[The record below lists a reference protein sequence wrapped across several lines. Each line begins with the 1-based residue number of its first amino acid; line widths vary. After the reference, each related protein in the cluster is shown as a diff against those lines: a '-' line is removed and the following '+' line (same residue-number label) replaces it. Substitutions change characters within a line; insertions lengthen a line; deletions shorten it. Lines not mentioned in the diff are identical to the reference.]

1 MSQWMPAIL
10 CCVFVTHLLLFAWL
24 YHRTHEPRFAAATL
38 TFVLLTVAY
47 GLRVFAPE
55 LAWHGWPLHQE
66 VRVVAW
72 LAAGVSI
79 VLLLHN
85 FHGTVAAERHRRRAR
100 SLGGGAARR
109 GVR

>member
-10 CCVFVTHLLLFAWL
+10 FCVFATHLLLFAWL
-24 YHRTHEPRFAAATL
+24 YQRTRELRFAAATL
-38 TFVLLTVAY
+38 TFVLLTLVY

-55 LAWHGWPLHQE
+55 LAWYGRPLHQE

-72 LAAGVSI
+72 LATGISI
-79 VLLLHN
+79 VLLLHH
-85 FHGTVAAERHRRRAR
+85 FCGRIAAERRCRRAR
-100 SLGGGAARR
+100 SLGGGATRR

>member
-10 CCVFVTHLLLFAWL
+10 LCVFATHLSLFAWL
-24 YHRTHEPRFAAATL
+24 YHRTHELRYAAATL
-38 TFVLLTVAY
+38 TFVLLTVTY
-47 GLRVFAPE
+47 GLRIFAPE

-66 VRVVAW
+66 VRVIAW
-72 LAAGVSI
+72 LAAGMSI
-79 VLLLHN
+79 VLLLHH
-85 FHGTVAAERHRRRAR
+85 FYGRSAVERRRRRAR